1 MYIQYVSSK
10 TLINYTRIS
19 LSSTATLTRIFDSRK
34 GYRRTVIVKA
44 PMQKTREDAF
54 CFPRAKD

>member
-19 LSSTATLTRIFDSRK
+19 LSSTLTRIFDSRK
-34 GYRRTVIVKA
+34 GYRRSVIVKA